1 MECSTQSTMD
11 DSGVVSTQALVMG
24 IYLTTQH
31 VGIMVRAGGKH
42 CGWPSPGAKPQ
53 SIIRKEEVIK

>member
-1 MECSTQSTMD
+1 MECSTQNTMD

-31 VGIMVRAGGKH
+31 VGIMVRAGGKN
-42 CGWPSPGAKPQ
+42 C
-53 SIIRKEEVIK
+53 